1 MVSIPIHHELEWF
14 CYICNCNFYDYCFMK
29 NQTLNVRLTIVAS
42 YELDEQGLIPKGAK
56 EDLELL
62 QKLLVHFFFKLFG
75 CPNLDKPE
83 YEEESPV
90 DSMNPKGSATFTIF
104 INVSDVLWLTG
115 LCKIA
120 DGMADLSR
128 GLLTI
133 QVVPEL
139 LSSTNG

>member
-1 MVSIPIHHELEWF
+1 ME
-14 CYICNCNFYDYCFMK
+14 
-29 NQTLNVRLTIVAS
+29 NQNLRFRLTIVAS
-42 YELDEQGLIPKGAK
+42 YELDEQGLIPKETR
-56 EDLELL
+56 EDLKFFQGLL
-62 QKLLVHFFFKLFG
+62 AHFFFNLLG

-83 YEEESPV
+83 YDAESPE
-90 DSMNPKGSATFTIF
+90 DSINPKGTATFTIF
-104 INVSDVLWLTG
+104 MNLSDVLWLTG